1 MRTIEEQWAVSEAEE
16 ERQSCIQAQRV
27 ADRIF
32 EIGWICGVPEA
43 DLQKVYE
50 ENTQFI

>member
-27 ADRIF
+27 ADRTF
-32 EIGWICGVPEA
+32 EIGWICGVPEKE
-43 DLQKVYE
+43 LQEVYH
-50 ENTQFI
+50 ENTRFI